1 MYIRKPLTR
10 IAAGLA
16 IVVLLLSPLAV
27 VASDA
32 AAPPPP
38 VQQGRG
44 ASPPPAPQAT
54 DQQRAALASRLESMG
69 ADPQQARL
77 AVAQLSAQD
86 VQVLNQH
93 PNMLH
98 PAGDVSDTDAILI
111 ACGVVIVVLLI
122 IIVA

>member
-1 MYIRKPLTR
+1 MRIRKPLTP

-16 IVVLLLSPLAV
+16 IALLLLSPLGVA
-27 VASDA
+27 ASDN
-32 AAPPPP
+32 AAPATTT
-38 VQQGRG
+38 QTEQG
-44 ASPPPAPQAT
+44 AATTSAPQSV

-69 ADPQQARL
+69 ADPQQAQL
-77 AVAQLSAQD
+77 AVAQLNPQD

-111 ACGVVIVVLLI
+111 ACGVAIVVLLI
-122 IIVA
+122 IIAA